1 MFPLSTYYHKR
12 ISFYCSSVWIN
23 TTQCNLVKL
32 QAQYRI
38 SPVELKAE
46 LENTITLL
54 PRLDKG
60 LHWFPVKQ

>member
-1 MFPLSTYYHKR
+1 MFRLSTYYHKR

-38 SPVELKAE
+38 SPIELKAE

-54 PRLDKG
+54 PR
-60 LHWFPVKQ
+60 